1 MKTRPYV
8 LTIAGFDPS
17 SGAGLT
23 ADVKTFE
30 ALKVYGLSVCTAN
43 TVQNDETFKDCHWVD
58 MSIIKAQID
67 VLFDR
72 FRIAYVKIGIVK
84 NWEMLQEIIDFVLIK
99 NQDIKI
105 VLDPVLQASSGFN
118 FNTKTENEDK
128 FEQVLEKIFLITP
141 NYNEID
147 QLFADKSIVETID
160 YIQSKTNLL
169 LKGGHRKTQIGKDQL
184 FVKSG
189 ENFTMNPKMK
199 NISEKHGSGCVLS
212 SAITAYLKP
221 NYERNTF
228 TIYFSGQNPRR
239 TS

>member
-1 MKTRPYV
+1 LLKT
-8 LTIAGFDPS
+8 GKCS
-17 SGAGLT
+17 
-23 ADVKTFE
+23 
-30 ALKVYGLSVCTAN
+30 
-43 TVQNDETFKDCHWVD
+43 
-58 MSIIKAQID
+58 
-67 VLFDR
+67 
-72 FRIAYVKIGIVK
+72 
-84 NWEMLQEIIDFVLIK
+84 
-99 NQDIKI
+99 
-105 VLDPVLQASSGFN
+105 SSGFN

-212 SAITAYLKP
+212 SAITAYLALG
-221 NYERNTF
+221 
-228 TIYFSGQNPRR
+228 FSLLKSCYRAKRYTEKVLSSNESLLGYHRI
-239 TS
+239 